1 MVNSRNGRKRVG
13 PVAVTVLLL
22 AGWAVVVV
30 VAAGA
35 RPADSPLLGVQN
47 MGYVFSG
54 LLLVL
59 VVLSLIFVIVIRPR
73 QDGELPPT
81 FRRRQPWFFLAITLL
96 VFWIWQPDFVAEP
109 NDQEQESATT
119 DGTAEL
125 LEVGDEPAAESV
137 AQLTDLLLVALAI
150 AVVGGILLLARSRGE
165 EEEAP
170 PALVDDELEAD
181 LLVALNEASTELEL
195 TDDPR
200 LSVMNAYATLER
212 VLASHERTR
221 LRSETP
227 TEHVRRSVESLR
239 IDPAP
244 LVQLGEL
251 YSLARFSEDEITVDQ
266 QDDAR
271 MALERA
277 RDGLAARS

>member
-1 MVNSRNGRKRVG
+1 VGLSCHHSVGVLDLAAGFRSRAKRPGAGVRNNRRHRRVTRSRRRACCRVG
-13 PVAVTVLLL
+13 
-22 AGWAVVVV
+22 
-30 VAAGA
+30 
-35 RPADSPLLGVQN
+35 RPAD
-47 MGYVFSG
+47 
-54 LLLVL
+54 
-59 VVLSLIFVIVIRPR
+59 
-73 QDGELPPT
+73 
-81 FRRRQPWFFLAITLL
+81 
-96 VFWIWQPDFVAEP
+96 
-109 NDQEQESATT
+109 
-119 DGTAEL
+119 
-125 LEVGDEPAAESV
+125 
-137 AQLTDLLLVALAI
+137 LAI